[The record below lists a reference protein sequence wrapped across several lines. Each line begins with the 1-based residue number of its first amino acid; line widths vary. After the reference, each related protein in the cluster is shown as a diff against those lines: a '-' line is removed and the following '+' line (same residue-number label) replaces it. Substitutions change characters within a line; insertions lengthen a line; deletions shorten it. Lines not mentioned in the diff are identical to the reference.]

1 MDYEIVVSGLSF
13 NATHGVYKEEK
24 EKEQLFKVDISLLMS
39 LDSSFS
45 DDISNVINYEE
56 IFTEVKKVIDSEP
69 VNLIETLAKQIIDT
83 MEKFNPL
90 KATVTI
96 HKPET
101 LLSKSSDN
109 ISVSLSKS
117 FG

>member
-24 EKEQLFKVDISLLMS
+24 EKEQLFKVDISLLTS

-56 IFTEVKKVIDSEP
+56 IFTEVKTVIDSEP

-90 KATVTI
+90 KVTVTI

>member
-1 MDYEIVVSGLSF
+1 MDYEIVISGLSF

-24 EKEQLFKVDISLLMS
+24 EKEQLFKVDISLLTS

-90 KATVTI
+90 KVTVTI

>member
-90 KATVTI
+90 KVTVTI

>member
-1 MDYEIVVSGLSF
+1 MDYEIVFSGLSF

-24 EKEQLFKVDISLLMS
+24 EKEQLFKVDISLLLS

-90 KATVTI
+90 KVTVTI